1 MIQRNFS
8 PKKLLKLLKIKI
20 QTVCQNWQF
29 FRIHTSLIWFHVKS
43 EWQENSEIFTLC
55 TVGNTENRRLR
66 RRRGQ
71 ASSNSGR
78 HTENNSP
85 WQKSPS
91 CVKKKQKC
99 HKNTFTKTIVFF
111 WHTKGLY
118 RTKLCCIPFSKEIII
133 FVTSLFFFLGNQKVN
148 CKVAFLVYCK
158 SW

>member
-1 MIQRNFS
+1 MMSKIEKEKNEKKSLNFGQ
-8 PKKLLKLLKIKI
+8 IWWFG
-20 QTVCQNWQF
+20 NF
-29 FRIHTSLIWFHVKS
+29 FLI
-43 EWQENSEIFTLC
+43 
-55 TVGNTENRRLR
+55 VGNTENRRLR

>member
-1 MIQRNFS
+1 MS
-8 PKKLLKLLKIKI
+8 KLAIFET
-20 QTVCQNWQF
+20 QSQ
-29 FRIHTSLIWFHVKS
+29 IWFQVKS
-43 EWQENSEIFTLC
+43 EWQKNSKIFTMC

-133 FVTSLFFFLGNQKVN
+133 FVTSLFFLDNHKVLN
-148 CKVAFLVYCK
+148 KVVFFLVYHK
-158 SW
+158 